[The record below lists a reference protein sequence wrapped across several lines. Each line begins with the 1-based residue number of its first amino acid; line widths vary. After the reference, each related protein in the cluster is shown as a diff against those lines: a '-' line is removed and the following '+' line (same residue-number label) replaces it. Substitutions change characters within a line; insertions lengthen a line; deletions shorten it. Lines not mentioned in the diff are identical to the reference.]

1 MRITTAQLEDSRRFV
16 VALREILS
24 DG

>member
-1 MRITTAQLEDSRRFV
+1 MRITTAQLEVSRRFV